1 MLGNRHRPD
10 GTELTWRQIGVKGL
24 IADPQLPFFLR
35 WDEGQKHPSEVG
47 PSTATLASLQ
57 VAGDPG
63 RVRDWLGLSGEPGT
77 DREDWE
83 PEVGFDFVAPN
94 GTPGLLSV
102 TFQTQNGPVTV

>member
-1 MLGNRHRPD
+1 M
-10 GTELTWRQIGVKGL
+10 
-24 IADPQLPFFLR
+24 
-35 WDEGQKHPSEVG
+35 
-47 PSTATLASLQ
+47 
-57 VAGDPG
+57 
-63 RVRDWLGLSGEPGT
+63 RDWLGLSGEPGT